1 MGPRG
6 HAYAAEPL
14 DLVRP
19 RPGGEYRRPAR
30 DPCLGPRPVVRGA
43 RVFDRAGHR
52 TPERRRRFATNLPL
66 SLEDGK
72 MSDVPSS
79 PPPARSQAFS
89 GFDRE
94 RLFIAFF
101 FAAYFFLIYQL
112 VLILTPF
119 MAPLIAAVMLAL
131 VAYPVHRIIHRVV
144 RRPNLAATMTTL
156 LIMFTVVVPLSILI
170 WLLLRE
176 AAAVVPVARDWLLSH
191 RDLGAVLVALDLP
204 DPLAALVETLRGYVE
219 RFELDLAGIALDTV
233 RQAGNE
239 ITRLGASL
247 VAQFFVV
254 LLHLIVLMF
263 TLFFFLRDGPHL
275 VRGVVELVP
284 MEETGKQRVLAGLD
298 RILVA
303 MLRGTVV
310 TASAQG
316 ALTGIGLAL
325 FGVPFPVL
333 LGFAATFLA
342 VVPFVG
348 ASLIW
353 LPAAVYLF
361 VNEQTLAAVGLG
373 IWGLLLVGLIDNV
386 LRPVVIG
393 DHAQLPILLLF
404 LGVLGGIQVYGLIG
418 ALISPMVI
426 ACVFA
431 FAHIYREQY
440 LARSR
445 TVPGEGDSEG
455 EDTP

>member
-1 MGPRG
+1 
-6 HAYAAEPL
+6 
-14 DLVRP
+14 V
-19 RPGGEYRRPAR
+19 
-30 DPCLGPRPVVRGA
+30 
-43 RVFDRAGHR
+43 
-52 TPERRRRFATNLPL
+52 
-66 SLEDGK
+66 
-72 MSDVPSS
+72 SDVPSS
-79 PPPARSQAFS
+79 PQPALSRAFNS
-89 GFDRE
+89 FDRE

-131 VAYPVHRIIHRVV
+131 VAYPVHRIIHRTV
-144 RRPNLAATMTTL
+144 REPNVAATVTTL
-156 LIMFTVVVPLSILI
+156 LIMFTVVVPMSILI

-176 AAAVVPVARDWLLSH
+176 AAAVIPVVRDWLLAH
-191 RDLGAVLVALDLP
+191 RDVGAMLVQLDLP
-204 DPLAALVETLRGYVE
+204 EPLAPFAETLRGYVE

-247 VAQFFVV
+247 VAKFFVV

-263 TLFFFLRDGPHL
+263 ALFFFLRDGPHL
-275 VRGVVELVP
+275 VCRVVELVP
-284 MEETGKQRVLAGLD
+284 MEETGKQVVLAGLD

-348 ASLIW
+348 ASLVW
-353 LPAAVYLF
+353 FPAAVYLF
-361 VNEQTLAAVGLG
+361 VNEQTMAAVGLTL
-373 IWGLLLVGLIDNV
+373 WGLVLVGLIDNV

-393 DHAQLPILLLF
+393 EHAQLPILLLF
-404 LGVLGGIQVYGLIG
+404 LGVLGGIQIYGLIG

-426 ACVFA
+426 ACLFA

-445 TVPGEGDSEG
+445 TLLGQGDHEGG
-455 EDTP
+455 DTP

>member
-1 MGPRG
+1 M
-6 HAYAAEPL
+6 
-14 DLVRP
+14 
-19 RPGGEYRRPAR
+19 
-30 DPCLGPRPVVRGA
+30 
-43 RVFDRAGHR
+43 
-52 TPERRRRFATNLPL
+52 
-66 SLEDGK
+66 
-72 MSDVPSS
+72 
-79 PPPARSQAFS
+79 
-89 GFDRE
+89 
-94 RLFIAFF
+94 
-101 FAAYFFLIYQL
+101 
-112 VLILTPF
+112 
-119 MAPLIAAVMLAL
+119 
-131 VAYPVHRIIHRVV
+131 
-144 RRPNLAATMTTL
+144 
-156 LIMFTVVVPLSILI
+156 
-170 WLLLRE
+170 
-176 AAAVVPVARDWLLSH
+176 
-191 RDLGAVLVALDLP
+191 
-204 DPLAALVETLRGYVE
+204 RGYVE
-219 RFELDLAGIALDTV
+219 RFDLDFTGIALDTV

-254 LLHLIVLMF
+254 LLNLIVLMF
-263 TLFFFLRDGPHL
+263 ALFFFLRDGPYL
-275 VRGVVELVP
+275 VRRVVELVP
-284 MEETGKQRVLAGLD
+284 MEETGKDLVLAGLD

-333 LGFAATFLA
+333 LGFAATVLA

-348 ASLIW
+348 ASLVW

-361 VNEQTLAAVGLG
+361 LNEQTMAAVGLS
-373 IWGLLLVGLIDNV
+373 IWGLVLVGLIDNV

-404 LGVLGGIQVYGLIG
+404 LGVLGGIQIYGLIG

-431 FAHIYREQY
+431 FAQIYREQY

-445 TVPGEGDSEG
+445 ALSVQGNGEGGDR
-455 EDTP
+455 P